1 MTTRILN
8 TTKQESDRINIP
20 IRTLIKARSTGFP
33 KIPYIKI
40 GRTVRYDPDIVDRYI
55 ENNSYNLVGEGDD
68 VR

>member
-33 KIPYIKI
+33 KIPYIRI
-40 GRTVRYDPDIVDRYI
+40 GRAIRYDPDVVDRYL
-55 ENNSYNLVGEGDD
+55 EKNSYNSDGGE
-68 VR
+68 

>member
-20 IRTLIKARSTGFP
+20 IRTLAKARSTGFP

-40 GRTVRYDPDIVDRYI
+40 GRTVRYDPEAVDSYLA
-55 ENNSYNLVGEGDD
+55 NNTYNNEGGEKC
-68 VR
+68 